1 MRIWIFST
9 PKTAA
14 RVLAG
19 DIARAIGD
27 NPRLVLGL
35 PTGRTPIPLYRELI
49 ALHRQRSVNFS
60 RVTTFN
66 LDEFLGVDAT
76 DPRSYRAFMQ
86 RYLFDHVNVKTR
98 RMHFLNGIP
107 KDVASECQRY
117 ERALRRAGGM
127 DLLLLGLGSN
137 GHIGFNE
144 PGKALMPRTHRATL
158 TAATRRAN
166 AALFGNAP
174 SSVPGEGLSM
184 GIGTILAARRI
195 VLLATGQRKARSVE
209 RLIRGPITTRVPASF
224 LQLHA
229 NVEVWLDRAAAARLE
244 AHDE

>member
-9 PKTAA
+9 PKQAA

-19 DIARAIGD
+19 DIARAIVE

-35 PTGRTPIPLYRELI
+35 PTGRTPIPLYRELA
-49 ALHRQRSVNFS
+49 ALYRKRAVDFS

-66 LDEFLGVDAT
+66 LDEFFGIDGD

-86 RYLFDHVNVKTR
+86 RHLFAHVNVKPR
-98 RMHFLNGIP
+98 RIRFLESRPPDAG
-107 KDVASECQRY
+107 SECERY
-117 ERALRRAGGM
+117 EQALRRAGGI
-127 DLLLLGLGSN
+127 DLLVLGLGAN

-144 PGKALMPRTHRATL
+144 PGRILVARTHRATL

-166 AALFGNAP
+166 ASLFGNVLA
-174 SSVPGEGLSM
+174 SVPSEALSM
-184 GIGTILAARRI
+184 GMATILGARRI

-209 RLIRGPITTRVPASF
+209 RLLNGPITTRMPASF
-224 LQLHA
+224 LQLHP
-229 NVEVWLDRAAAARLE
+229 NVEVWLDRAAAVRLDSG
-244 AHDE
+244 H